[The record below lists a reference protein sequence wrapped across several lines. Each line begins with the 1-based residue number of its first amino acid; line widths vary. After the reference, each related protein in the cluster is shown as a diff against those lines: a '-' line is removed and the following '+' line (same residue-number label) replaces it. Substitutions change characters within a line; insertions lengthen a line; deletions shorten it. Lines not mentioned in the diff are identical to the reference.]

1 MRRDGTVG
9 WEGDVPDFEGHLFSF
24 SFFSFFLL
32 SYLYL
37 FEVQSVPWYAIKKRL
52 KKASRIVRQSDVG
65 TTKKMGM
72 QQ

>member
-1 MRRDGTVG
+1 MEQLVG
-9 WEGDVPDFEGHLFSF
+9 RGMSQILKAIFFPFPFSP
-24 SFFSFFLL
+24 FFLL